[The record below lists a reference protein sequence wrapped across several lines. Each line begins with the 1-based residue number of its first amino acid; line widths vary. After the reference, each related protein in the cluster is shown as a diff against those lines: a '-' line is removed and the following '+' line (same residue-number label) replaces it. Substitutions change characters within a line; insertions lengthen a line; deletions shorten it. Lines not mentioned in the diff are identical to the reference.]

1 MKRMLLSMTALGLT
15 LIIFCAVN
23 SCAPRASLRTIYAH
37 PSEITG
43 TYTLFLYG
51 AQHMEDLE
59 TVAVLAKE
67 GTPYVFEIYSPEFD
81 YKVIKGLSADE
92 AYSKATAFV
101 SFHHAFDRY
110 SVSKILDENGSAVG
124 YEVRPYYR
132 PFEYG
137 YSDVLDAWYTIQD
150 GKIITRIRLKP
161 EVERYLRDGNDR
173 RPLLFRMR

>member
-1 MKRMLLSMTALGLT
+1 MKRMLLYLTALCLALT
-15 LIIFCAVN
+15 FFVAVN
-23 SCAPRASLRTIYAH
+23 SCAQRASLRTVYAH

-51 AQHMEDLE
+51 GRYMEDLE
-59 TVAVLAKE
+59 TVAILAKE
-67 GTPYVFEIYSPEFD
+67 ETPYAFEIYSPEFN
-81 YKVIKGLSADE
+81 YKVINGLSADE
-92 AYSKATAFV
+92 AYRKAAAFV
-101 SFHHAFDRY
+101 SFHHAFDHFI
-110 SVSKILDENGSAVG
+110 VSKILDGNGTAIG

-137 YSDVLDAWYTIQD
+137 YSDVLEVWYTVHD
-150 GKIITRIRLKP
+150 GKVIARVHLKP